1 MSGKSNFRR
10 CIPLPNPRIA
20 YRTSTKV
27 FPATILARRY
37 GTSTG
42 IRTESPRG
50 GRGSGPP
57 EQDPIASIR
66 RDRALYPYQLYGAI
80 WMLYQESASNQND
93 GFVADDVGLGKV
105 CASLSALAPA
115 ADEANAHPTLL
126 DPRDIPRHPYCA
138 MDRDRVG
145 TSSNRPKPDCS
156 DQALRPRQRPAY
168 PLPLSP
174 HHPEPRP
181 HDNPLRRALYLS

>member
-1 MSGKSNFRR
+1 
-10 CIPLPNPRIA
+10 
-20 YRTSTKV
+20 
-27 FPATILARRY
+27 
-37 GTSTG
+37 
-42 IRTESPRG
+42 
-50 GRGSGPP
+50 
-57 EQDPIASIR
+57 
-66 RDRALYPYQLYGAI
+66 
-80 WMLYQESASNQND
+80 MLYQESASNQNG
-93 GFVADDVGLGKV
+93 GFVADDVGFGK
-105 CASLSALAPA
+105 
-115 ADEANAHPTLL
+115 

-145 TSSNRPKPDCS
+145 TSSNRPEPDCS